1 MYNWTHWT
9 SSPFMESLRPFTDLL
24 GYGFFLIPI
33 SVIGAALWQQKKDL
47 TAVTLYFTASFTIL
61 AGGTGAVSI
70 FGDYLEILP
79 LYIVLAAIGWTALI
93 VQTVFIRR

>member
-1 MYNWTHWT
+1 MYNWTNWT
-9 SSPFMESLRPFTDLL
+9 ANPFMETLSPFTGLL

-61 AGGTGAVSI
+61 SAGTGAVSI
-70 FGDYLEILP
+70 WGDYLEILP

-93 VQTVFIRR
+93 VQTIFIRR

>member
-1 MYNWTHWT
+1 MHNWTQWINNPFMDT
-9 SSPFMESLRPFTDLL
+9 LSPFTTLL

-70 FGDYLEILP
+70 WGDYLEILP

-93 VQTVFIRR
+93 VQTILIRR